1 MKLSIGAVTA
11 VAVLATPLVGVAQD
25 AELSGNVG
33 FASDYFYR
41 GAPQGSSSASAG
53 LDLTA
58 GSFNLGAW
66 AADVA
71 AGNEVDVYLGL
82 SQDIGDLSV
91 SVGGTAYVYT
101 NDAFDSKYL
110 EGNLNAGI
118 GVLSAEFSYG
128 KHDIVATST
137 GDETYWFVAG
147 TIAQSG
153 LHATYGMFGDGLDSS
168 YIEAGYSLSVGD
180 FDLSAAWI
188 YSDDNADDHALT
200 LGISHTFGIDTN

>member
-1 MKLSIGAVTA
+1 MKLSIGAMTA

-41 GAPQGSSSASAG
+41 GALQGSSSASAG

-58 GSFNLGAW
+58 NRFNLGAW

-71 AGNEVDVYLGL
+71 TGNEVDVYLSV
-82 SQDIGDLSV
+82 SQDIGDLSI
-91 SVGGTAYVYT
+91 SVGGTAYLYT

-147 TIAQSG
+147 TIEQSG
-153 LHATYGMFGDGLDSS
+153 LHATYGTFGDGFTSD

-180 FDLSAAWI
+180 FDLTAAWI

>member
-41 GAPQGSSSASAG
+41 GLPQGTSSASAG

-58 GSFNLGAW
+58 SKIYLGAW

-71 AGNEVDVYLGL
+71 KGNEVDLYLGL
-82 SQDIGDLSV
+82 SQDIGDLSI
-91 SVGGTAYVYT
+91 SVGGTAYLYT

-128 KHDIVATST
+128 KYDSDKLTS

-147 TIAQSG
+147 TIEQSG
-153 LHATYGMFGDGLDSS
+153 LHATFGTFGDGLDTK
-168 YIEAGYSLSVGD
+168 YFEAGYSLSVGD
-180 FDLSAAWI
+180 FDLTAAWI
-188 YSDDNADDHALT
+188 YSDDNADKHALT
-200 LGISHTFGIDTN
+200 FGIGHTFGIDTN